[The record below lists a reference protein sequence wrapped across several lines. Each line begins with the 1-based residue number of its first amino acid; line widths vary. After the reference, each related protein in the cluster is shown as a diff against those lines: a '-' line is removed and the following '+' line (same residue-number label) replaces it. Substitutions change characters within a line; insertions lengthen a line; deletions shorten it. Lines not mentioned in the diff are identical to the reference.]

1 MKKVAVL
8 GAFAIL
14 SLALVV
20 PVQAKVHYA
29 PTPPAKTCTPR
40 SVGYNAT
47 GTLVASSL
55 TVDANGLY
63 SGTLEVTVTRANHK
77 APTGAQSYTLTAAR
91 VKFHKGVD
99 PQSPA
104 PGSRV
109 KVHGKITKLGKHCS
123 TEGFTPV
130 ITVKKVDIR
139 QPKQKS

>member
-20 PVQAKVHYA
+20 PAQAKVHYA

-55 TVDANGLY
+55 TVDANGRY
-63 SGTLEVTVTRANHK
+63 SGTLEVDRARRSPIDR
-77 APTGAQSYTLTAAR
+77 APTGARSGFLLSGSSRHWTRDFVGEIAR
-91 VKFHKGVD
+91 RIAVNH
-99 PQSPA
+99 
-104 PGSRV
+104 
-109 KVHGKITKLGKHCS
+109 
-123 TEGFTPV
+123 
-130 ITVKKVDIR
+130 
-139 QPKQKS
+139 

>member
-20 PVQAKVHYA
+20 PAQAKVHYA

-47 GTLVASSL
+47 GTLVPAIPGL

-63 SGTLEVTVTRANHK
+63 SGTLEVTVTRPTRK
-77 APTGAQSYTLTAAR
+77 APTGALEA
-91 VKFHKGVD
+91 H
-99 PQSPA
+99 P
-104 PGSRV
+104 
-109 KVHGKITKLGKHCS
+109 
-123 TEGFTPV
+123 
-130 ITVKKVDIR
+130 
-139 QPKQKS
+139 

>member
-20 PVQAKVHYA
+20 PAQAKVHYA
-29 PTPPAKTCTPR
+29 PPAKTCTPH

-63 SGTLEVTVTRANHK
+63 SGTLEVSVTKANHK
-77 APTGAQSYTLTAAR
+77 APTGAQTYTLTAAR

-123 TEGFTPV
+123 TDGFTPV

-139 QPKQKS
+139 QPKQKG